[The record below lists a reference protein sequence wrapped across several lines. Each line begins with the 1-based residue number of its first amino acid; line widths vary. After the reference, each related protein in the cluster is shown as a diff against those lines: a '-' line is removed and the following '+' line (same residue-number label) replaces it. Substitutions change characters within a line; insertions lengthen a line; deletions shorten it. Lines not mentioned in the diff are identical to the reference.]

1 MSTQDETS
9 KFISDDDKIC
19 RYLQGNMSESEEMEF
34 IEALKADNE
43 LRQNAVIQARLIK
56 GMKDADIELINAFK
70 DTDAMEIDICVNRPV
85 AANILAASI
94 TPIKRKL
101 SLSKWLSIAATV
113 AILIV
118 GGYKGYDYY
127 ETTRLG
133 MQYANAFPISSITR
147 GDSNSSIEAELT
159 ILFNNVVERKDLKST
174 TARLDELWNISQQDI
189 YNDYTD
195 YGPHIGWYLVIGYL
209 EDYNKTK
216 AKDILNQ
223 LILLYPVG
231 TSLGNNVSNLI
242 NKL

>member
-43 LRQNAVIQARLIK
+43 LRQKAVIQARLIK

-70 DTDAMEIDICVNRPV
+70 DTDAVKIGLLANCKNRSV
-85 AANILAASI
+85 AAS
-94 TPIKRKL
+94 TVPVRHRP
-101 SLSKWLSIAATV
+101 SMGKWFSIAAAV

-133 MQYANAFPISSITR
+133 MQYANTFPMSSITR
-147 GDSNSSIEAELT
+147 GNSDSDVESELT
-159 ILFNNVVERKDLKST
+159 VLFNNVIERKDLKT
-174 TARLDELWNISQQDI
+174 TTSQLEELWNISQQET

-195 YGPHIGWYLVIGYL
+195 YGPYIGWYLAIGYL
-209 EDYNKTK
+209 EDYEKTK
-216 AKDILNQ
+216 AKDVLNQ